1 MAESALRLE
10 PVDGGYQLIG
20 DLTLSAIAPI
30 WQQSRQINWQQ
41 QTVDLSQVAH
51 CDGAGAALLFELS
64 QAGAQLQHLNAETQR
79 LLTALEP
86 TQALHIAPR
95 APKERAISQLGQF
108 SRTMLDDFAAQIA
121 FIGEAANSV
130 VDAIAKP
137 HQFRWREFLR
147 QCELTGANALPIISL
162 ISFLLGI
169 ILAFQSAIPMRQFGA
184 EMFVANLLGLSLIR
198 ELGPLITAIVLAGR
212 TGAAFAA
219 EIGTM
224 KVNEEINALVTFG
237 YKPMH
242 FLVLP
247 RLMAG
252 VLMLPLL
259 AIWSEVIGM
268 LGGALVMQ
276 GFGIPLATFWTQVD
290 TQVDAIDFFSGLLKA
305 AAFGL
310 VVASVGCFRGL
321 GTGTGASAVGAST
334 TRAVVNILVLLVIT
348 DGIFAIVYYHLGW

>member
-10 PVDGGYQLIG
+10 LRDGVYHLVGQ
-20 DLTLSAIAPI
+20 LTLHQIGPV
-30 WQQSRQINWQQ
+30 WQQSRSIAWQDAN
-41 QTVDLSQVAH
+41 VDLSGVEH
-51 CDGAGAALLFELS
+51 CDGAGAAFLFELS
-64 QAGAQLQHLNAETQR
+64 QAGAQLHQLNSETQR
-79 LLTALEP
+79 LLNALDP
-86 TQALHIAPR
+86 ALALHIAPR
-95 APKERAISQLGQF
+95 KAPLKPISQIGQTARLVF
-108 SRTMLDDFAAQIA
+108 QDFRAQIA
-121 FIGEAANSV
+121 FIGEAAATIV
-130 VDAIAKP
+130 EAIARP
-137 HQFRWREFLR
+137 HQVRWREFLR

-162 ISFLLGI
+162 ISLLLGI

-184 EMFVANLLGLSLIR
+184 EIFVANLLGLSLVR

-212 TGAAFAA
+212 SGAAFAA

-252 VLMLPLL
+252 LCMLPLL
-259 AIWSEVIGM
+259 AIWSQAIGM
-268 LGGALVMQ
+268 LGGAMVMK
-276 GFGIPLATFWTQVD
+276 GFGIPFATFWSQVNQ
-290 TQVDAIDFFSGLLKA
+290 QVDAGDFFGGLLKA

-310 VVASVGCFRGL
+310 VVALVGCFRGL

-348 DGIFAIVYYHLGW
+348 DGIMAVVYYHLGW